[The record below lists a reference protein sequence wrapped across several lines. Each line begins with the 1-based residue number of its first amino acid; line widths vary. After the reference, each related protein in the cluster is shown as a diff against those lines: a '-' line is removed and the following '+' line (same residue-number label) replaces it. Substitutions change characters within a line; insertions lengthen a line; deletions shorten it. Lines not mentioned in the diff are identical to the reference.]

1 MRKFKLIKEYGGSP
15 QLGTEVNK
23 CNDFPNYNFNG
34 GNYTT
39 VITAYF
45 VENSPEF
52 WEEVKE
58 KFPKIISFRKIS
70 DKTLYTLGRYDL
82 YWGKEVIGGYTL
94 DVMITQGKNTNY
106 TEIYQV
112 AVSEAEVFTLGDKVK
127 YYGEICNITE
137 IYFNEHNQ
145 LSFRTNV
152 KSLTVPKTGV
162 FDLDVRY
169 NKIKKAPEVLS
180 ITEYKVEIFEGDEY
194 WFYWVDSPAQRQV
207 VNVPYV
213 VDKAERLED
222 DCKYSSSAKFFSTKE
237 AAEHFISENKPIYS
251 KKQIKEAV
259 ESSFVRENYTLEVP
273 CCCADRFKEEIFK
286 QKLNL

>member
-1 MRKFKLIKEYGGSP
+1 MRKFKLIKEYEGSP

-58 KFPKIISFRKIS
+58 KFPKIISFRRIS
-70 DKTLYTLGRYDL
+70 DKMLYTLGRYDL

-94 DVMITQGKNTNY
+94 DTMITQGKNTNY
-106 TEIYQV
+106 IEIYQV
-112 AVSEAEVFTLGDKVK
+112 AVSETEVFTLEDRVK
-127 YYGEICNITE
+127 CYGEVCNITG

-152 KSLTVPKTGV
+152 KSLTVPETGV
-162 FDLDVRY
+162 FDLDVKY
-169 NKIKKAPEVLS
+169 SKIKKAPTPLFTTEDNIEVCIPNLEVYLVNPTTLAMV
-180 ITEYKVEIFEGDEY
+180 IIEAIQWDKTRLVFYYKE
-194 WFYWVDSPAQRQV
+194 
-207 VNVPYV
+207 N
-213 VDKAERLED
+213 AE
-222 DCKYSSSAKFFSTKE
+222 KY
-237 AAEHFISENKPIYS
+237 IDENKPIYS
-251 KKQIKEAV
+251 KKQIKKALEN
-259 ESSFVRENYTLEVP
+259 SFVRENYILNVP
-273 CCCADRFKEEIFK
+273 CCCADRFKKELFVK
-286 QKLNL
+286 KLGL